1 MNFGNIVKV
10 PKFPWVKQ
18 MKLRIP
24 LFRKIPVENKI
35 QPKQNR
41 FEIIEIQIISVLFQ
55 FSGTLGGFFIPE
67 LFSY

>member
-1 MNFGNIVKV
+1 
-10 PKFPWVKQ
+10 

-41 FEIIEIQIISVLFQ
+41 FEIIEIQIISELF
-55 FSGTLGGFFIPE
+55 GTFPIFRNFRGFFIPE